1 MIRLL
6 TLLLAL
12 PFALAL
18 GIPNILSFTASDS
31 ALTFA
36 SSSSA
41 LPILID
47 SHDSEALHIAVATF
61 AEDILRV
68 TGIRPEIHSDVLP
81 NGTSSAVIAATIGSA
96 LMKRV
101 KRRSVSTTSGS
112 QTQTPFVGG
121 SGSGGPGGPGSELE
135 GKWEAYDVRVLEQ
148 PLDGLKEGIVV
159 TGSDRVSVS
168 PHLLSDW
175 CCA

>member
-18 GIPNILSFTASDS
+18 GIPNILSFTAGDS

-101 KRRSVSTTSGS
+101 KRRSGSTTSGV
-112 QTQTPFVGG
+112 QTQAPFVTG
-121 SGSGGPGGPGSELE
+121 SGEPGSELE

-148 PLDGLKEGIVV
+148 PLDGLKEAIVV
-159 TGSDRVSVS
+159 TGSDRVSAS
-168 PHLLSDW
+168 SHLPTDW